1 MKILLLIPLL
11 LTISIKTETLP
22 PKKKEELKK
31 ISHKQTLKKALNL
44 PLNQRSQ
51 FFQKR
56 PHYFGHLQQIFQEPK
71 SPPSMKWQAL
81 MSMARLNPQKT
92 SPLIDQALNSS
103 DWFLKN
109 AGLIA
114 LEMTQP
120 AKAVRKAGQF
130 LDHPALMLRTAGV
143 ELIRRRKAKQYKDIL
158 WTQLGDPQNFRNGK
172 SLWIR
177 RTIAQTLSEFSDPAD
192 QDLFFALLEDEDPR
206 IHSIALRT
214 LQRIKP
220 LKRLDHKAVPLLAR
234 EKTQKQTL

>member
-1 MKILLLIPLL
+1 MKILLLIALL
-11 LTISIKTETLP
+11 LTILAKTEALP
-22 PKKKEELKK
+22 PKKKGKLQK
-31 ISHKQTLKKALNL
+31 ISHKETLKKALNL

-56 PHYFGHLQQIFQEPK
+56 PHYFAHLQQIFQDPK
-71 SPPSMKWQAL
+71 SSPSMKWQAL

-92 SPLIDQALNSS
+92 RPLIDQALNSS

-114 LEMTQP
+114 LEITQP
-120 AKAVRKAGQF
+120 AKAVQKAGQF

-177 RTIAQTLSEFSDPAD
+177 ITIAQTLSELSAPKD

-220 LKRLDHKAVPLLAR
+220 LKRLDSKASPLLAR